1 MNPKAAPDLWSANP
15 ADRTGQTD
23 DERIKDIT
31 VLPPPEHLM
40 RFFPIA
46 GTAVE
51 KLIARTRKAIHQI
64 LHGQDDR
71 LLVIIGPCSIH
82 DPAAALEYEIGRAHV

>member
-1 MNPKAAPDLWSANP
+1 MTSRTHTHD
-15 ADRTGQTD
+15 DRTGVTD

-31 VLPPPEHLM
+31 VLPPPEHLV
-40 RFFPIA
+40 RFFPIQ

-51 KLIARTRKAIHQI
+51 KLIASTRRNVHNI
-64 LHGQDDR
+64 LSGADDR

-82 DPAAALEYEIGRAHV
+82 DPLAALEYARG